1 MTGGP
6 DREAGVNLIDGAE
19 DAAAAHL
26 ADLVRA
32 AQAGDTMAM
41 ARLLDVLTPYV
52 SRLCGP
58 IALDDGA
65 DAAQEALI
73 KILTGI
79 GQLREPAALFGWAR
93 AITIREAVR
102 MARKTRRAAP
112 AELADVP
119 APGDPQ
125 LASDVRDVLRRLAPH
140 HRAILVLRDLEGL
153 DERTVSDMLA
163 VSTGTDKSRLHRARR
178 RFRQEWDR

>member
-1 MTGGP
+1 M
-6 DREAGVNLIDGAE
+6 NLIDGAE
-19 DAAAAHL
+19 DTATAVQL

-41 ARLLDVLTPYV
+41 AGLLDVLTPYV

-102 MARKTRRAAP
+102 TARKARRAPPAAP
-112 AELADVP
+112 VTRI
-119 APGDPQ
+119 
-125 LASDVRDVLRRLAPH
+125 V
-140 HRAILVLRDLEGL
+140 
-153 DERTVSDMLA
+153 
-163 VSTGTDKSRLHRARR
+163 
-178 RFRQEWDR
+178 

>member
-1 MTGGP
+1 M
-6 DREAGVNLIDGAE
+6 NLIDGAE
-19 DAAAAHL
+19 DTVAAGQL

-41 ARLLDVLTPYV
+41 EGLLDVLTPYV
-52 SRLCGP
+52 SGLCGP

-65 DAAQEALI
+65 DAAQEALV

-102 MARKTRRAAP
+102 MARKARRSAP

-125 LASDVRDVLRRLAPH
+125 LAADVRDVLRRLAPD

-153 DERTVSDMLA
+153 DERTVSDLLA
-163 VSTGTDKSRLHRARR
+163 VSTGTAKSRLHRARR
-178 RFRQEWDR
+178 RFRKEWDR